1 MELNKN
7 LVFIGMMGSGK
18 TTIGKIVSKKLNKGF
33 IDIDQQIELEEKMT
47 ITDIFQKKGEL
58 FFREIEEKISLHN
71 LKKSN
76 LVVSLGGGA
85 FINKKI
91 QKEVLKNHISIWLKW
106 DNNSLIKRIKN
117 SSKRPIAIKLDN
129 FGLDKLINER
139 SKTYSKAKYQIRCD
153 RLTKLEITKKIIEF
167 NDKG

>member
-18 TTIGKIVSKKLNKGF
+18 TTIGKIVSKKLNKRF